1 MAKQGL
7 DKVKTIPIKRLY
19 VILVRKDTWDNLLSC
34 NNKLLTPWFWSI
46 ELRDKQINLDYLSI
60 KYLKLH
66 NVLLLVLCTKR
77 VLPCLRT
84 IVLPSTFI
92 IFAIGMSVFL
102 KRTSFSGVSLNNLT
116 RCDDSWKL
124 ALREAIEIGI
134 QQGDVRPLQ
143 KSIFSLKEQTEA
155 VL

>member
-1 MAKQGL
+1 MC
-7 DKVKTIPIKRLY
+7 
-19 VILVRKDTWDNLLSC
+19 LV
-34 NNKLLTPWFWSI
+34 
-46 ELRDKQINLDYLSI
+46 
-60 KYLKLH
+60 
-66 NVLLLVLCTKR
+66 LVLCMKR

-92 IFAIGMSVFL
+92 ILAIGMSVFL

-116 RCDDSWKL
+116 RLDDSWKL

-134 QQGDVRPLQ
+134 QQGDVRPLK